1 MIRKDKE
8 RGTDF
13 AWEVLEKADYVTLA
27 LSDSEGKPYCI
38 PITVAADRAY
48 NAIYFHCAKIGLKM
62 DILRQNSAVCLS
74 AVGSMAS
81 VPRQFTLNFTSAVF
95 RGHAEEVTDESE
107 KVKAL
112 LLICTKYDPKGMDR
126 FDGELDKYLPATG
139 IVKITPEEITGKES
153 VH

>member
-48 NAIYFHCAKIGLKM
+48 NAIY
-62 DILRQNSAVCLS
+62 
-74 AVGSMAS
+74 
-81 VPRQFTLNFTSAVF
+81 
-95 RGHAEEVTDESE
+95 
-107 KVKAL
+107 
-112 LLICTKYDPKGMDR
+112 
-126 FDGELDKYLPATG
+126 
-139 IVKITPEEITGKES
+139 
-153 VH
+153 